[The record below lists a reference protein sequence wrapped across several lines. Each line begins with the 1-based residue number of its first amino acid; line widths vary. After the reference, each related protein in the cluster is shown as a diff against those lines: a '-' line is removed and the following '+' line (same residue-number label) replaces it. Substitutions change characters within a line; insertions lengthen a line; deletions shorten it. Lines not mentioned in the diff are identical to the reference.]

1 MELKRYAAII
11 EYNGGAFHGW
21 QRQKHHHQPTVQ
33 AALEQAISFVANHPV
48 EVSCAGRT
56 DTGVHATRQVIHFD
70 TASVRSDYG
79 WLMGINTRLP
89 AAVSVQW
96 IAQVADDFHA
106 RYKAQSRRYRYL
118 IVNQAARPALMH
130 DQLTWWRYPLD
141 INRMQEAADLM
152 LGEHDFSAFR
162 AKDCQAKSP
171 VKTMHRLDIRRWNDI
186 ILIELEASAFLYHMV
201 RNIVGVL
208 LPIGEGHQ
216 PVSWMSDVLASQDR
230 NQAGVTA
237 PGHGLHFVGVRYPE
251 HYQIPSEPFGPA
263 LLQPLLAD
271 DSTAMRFTPK
281 EID

>member
-1 MELKRYAAII
+1 MESKRYAAVI
-11 EYNGGAFHGW
+11 EYNGSAFHGW
-21 QRQKHHHQPTVQ
+21 QRQKHHHEPTVQ
-33 AALEQAISFVANHPV
+33 EALEQAISFVANHTV

-56 DTGVHATRQVIHFD
+56 DAGVHATRQVIHFD
-70 TASVRSDYG
+70 SPAVRSDYG

-89 AAVSVQW
+89 EGVSVQW
-96 IAQVADDFHA
+96 ISQVADDFHA

-118 IVNQAARPALMH
+118 IVNQKARPALMH

-141 INRMQEAADLM
+141 INLMQEAANMM

-171 VKTMHRLDIRRWNDI
+171 VKTMHRIDIQRWNDI

-216 PVSWMSDVLASQDR
+216 PVSWMQDVLASQDR

-237 PGHGLHFVGVRYPE
+237 PGNGLHFVGVRYPDE
-251 HYQIPSEPFGPA
+251 YAIPSQPFGPA
-263 LLQPLLAD
+263 LLEPLLSSKAVE
-271 DSTAMRFTPK
+271 MQFCEK
-281 EID
+281 K